1 MSTFD
6 LDRYT
11 FKLLQSE
18 PFFAALSRR
27 IQKRPTSAIPTAGV
41 RLNPNTAQFEMA
53 YNPEFFE
60 KMTEKERLGVLKHE
74 FYHIIFEHVTG
85 RLPPEGMSK
94 MWNVATDLAINS
106 HLMGE
111 LPEGGCFPSVE
122 PFQDY
127 PVGLSAERYFSML
140 QNDEQFQPQEGD
152 GDGGGGGAIGGAGG
166 AGGGRE
172 GGSAGGGGG
181 PGGDGS

>member
-111 LPEGGCFPSVE
+111 LPEGGCFPSIE

-152 GDGGGGGAIGGAGG
+152 GESGD
-166 AGGGRE
+166 
-172 GGSAGGGGG
+172 
-181 PGGDGS
+181 GGDGQPSNGDGSSSGGGLPDTLDDHD